1 MRRKFFS
8 YMMVILLAFSL
19 LPLLQLRA
27 TGEEEGVSH
36 QMTGRVTAWS
46 KQSITIV
53 DETAEPDT
61 ADALP
66 HSFIIDDKTVIKGE
80 VSEGKTVT
88 ITYSTQAAYRAYI
101 KRLALTI
108 EVMESK

>member
-1 MRRKFFS
+1 MRRTFFS
-8 YMMVILLAFSL
+8 YTMFILLAFSL
-19 LPLLQLRA
+19 SPLLQLRA
-27 TGEEEGVSH
+27 ANEEQGISH
-36 QMTGRVTAWS
+36 QMKGKVTAWS
-46 KQSITIV
+46 KESITIV

-66 HSFIIDDKTVIKGE
+66 HSFIIDDNTVIKGE

-88 ITYSTQAAYRAYI
+88 ITYSIEAAYGSYI
-101 KRLALTI
+101 KRLASTI

>member
-8 YMMVILLAFSL
+8 YTMVILLAFSL
-19 LPLLQLRA
+19 SPLLQLRA
-27 TGEEEGVSH
+27 AEEEEGITH
-36 QMTGRVTAWS
+36 QMTGKITAWS

-53 DETAEPDT
+53 DETAELDT

-88 ITYSTQAAYRAYI
+88 ITYSIKAAYRAYI
-101 KRLALTI
+101 QRLALTI
-108 EVMESK
+108 ELK